1 MSAIPTSEEY
11 DLEKLRKAL
20 IKQDLYTPVFVDED
34 TSAEPGLLLLQS
46 WCQ

>member
-34 TSAEPGLLLLQS
+34 TSDEPGLFLLQS
-46 WCQ
+46 WYQ